1 MSLPRNDT
9 EFTLSSLFEKLSN
22 AKFMSPCNGML
33 VSKQTE
39 TFEHASAN
47 ESSELQTLAL

>member
-1 MSLPRNDT
+1 
-9 EFTLSSLFEKLSN
+9 
-22 AKFMSPCNGML
+22 ML

-47 ESSELQTLAL
+47 ESSELQTLALWLYSAWTKM